1 MGTMVNHQKLA
12 DKMNDLMDHLETLDP
27 DSDEYARC
35 IDNIKQ
41 LYSVAEGELKIGQS
55 AAQAKAQNET
65 EVKVQTLKNE
75 AEKDKNS
82 KLLIGTVIGA
92 AITGAVTVGVAQQCR
107 SDEDQGKPW
116 LSKATSLLPKFKGR

>member
-55 AAQAKAQNET
+55 AAQNET
-65 EVKVQTLKNE
+65 EVKVQILKNE

-82 KLLIGTVIGA
+82 KLLIGTVVGA
-92 AITGAVTVGVAQQCR
+92 AITGAVTIGVAQQCR
-107 SDEDQGKPW
+107 KDEDEGKPW